1 MSRTIRYV
9 EIETKSEFWAVRP
22 DDRLKS
28 SSISPNVAHKVGKTV
43 FLKKLCFSNLPIKSP
58 NIWAFLKE
66 NLLPKTLKKIVQ
78 FGHTVSRL
86 QKEQV
91 REKSLV
97 EEVHNTARLIFDGL
111 DSVVSVPTYK
121 YLAIEF
127 HVW

>member
-1 MSRTIRYV
+1 MLF
-9 EIETKSEFWAVRP
+9 K
-22 DDRLKS
+22 L
-28 SSISPNVAHKVGKTV
+28 AHKVTKYLGFFERKFV
-43 FLKKLCFSNLPIKSP
+43 AKN
-58 NIWAFLKE
+58 
-66 NLLPKTLKKIVQ
+66 LKKIVQ

-127 HVW
+127 HV